1 MAARRSCSERRATA
15 TEPPPD
21 LAATL
26 AALDA
31 RDWATVLDAIA
42 EAASWLRAAAPGDPR
57 AELVVARLV
66 GLAGH
71 AKWEVRRAVAHVA
84 AQTLHGEFAPAL
96 ARLATDDNSRV
107 RQAAQAA
114 ALRRRDWANA
124 SLLGRQHE
132 EHINTTLDDIEARF
146 GPRGRAAV
154 KRASEQI
161 ANTFARELYH
171 EVIKLLSPLAASAD
185 RLRTRLADDAQARPD
200 LLDEALRIERRA
212 AHLRAVLDG
221 MRSYTAQP
229 RLVFA
234 TWNVK
239 ELIDEAVA
247 LARDNQ
253 RGPRIE
259 VQADDAITAEVAR
272 DRLVQALSNLL
283 ANAQESYA
291 GLPTTAPIVVRAA
304 GDQAR
309 VVITIED
316 SGCGMNEEVLA
327 DAPVLFAT
335 SKPTG
340 TGFGLPLAIKIIESE
355 HDGRLGL
362 ASTRGRGTLVTV
374 TLPARRQRDP
384 TENP

>member
-1 MAARRSCSERRATA
+1 
-15 TEPPPD
+15 
-21 LAATL
+21 
-26 AALDA
+26 
-31 RDWATVLDAIA
+31 VLDAIA
-42 EAASWLRAAAPGDPR
+42 QASSWLGDAAPGDPR
-57 AELVVARLV
+57 AGSLISRLV
-66 GLAGH
+66 ALAGH
-71 AKWEVRRAVAHVA
+71 RKWEVRRAVAHVA
-84 AQTLHGEFAPAL
+84 AQTLHGDFEPAL
-96 ARLATDDNSRV
+96 AKLATDDNSRV

-124 SLLGRQHE
+124 SVLGRQHE
-132 EHINTTLDDIEARF
+132 DHINATLDDIEVRF

-185 RLRTRLADDAQARPD
+185 RLRARLTDDRATRAD
-200 LLDEALRIERRA
+200 LLDEAVRIERRA

-234 TWNVK
+234 AENIKDIV
-239 ELIDEAVA
+239 DEAVA
-247 LARDNQ
+247 LAHDNQ
-253 RGPRIE
+253 RAPRIE
-259 VQADDAITAEVAR
+259 VHADESITAEVAR
-272 DRLVQALSNLL
+272 GRLVQAVMNLL
-283 ANAQESYA
+283 VNAQESYA
-291 GLPTTAPIVVRAA
+291 GLPTAAPIVVRAS
-304 GDQAR
+304 GDQAS

-374 TLPARRQRDP
+374 TLPVRRQRDP
-384 TENP
+384 